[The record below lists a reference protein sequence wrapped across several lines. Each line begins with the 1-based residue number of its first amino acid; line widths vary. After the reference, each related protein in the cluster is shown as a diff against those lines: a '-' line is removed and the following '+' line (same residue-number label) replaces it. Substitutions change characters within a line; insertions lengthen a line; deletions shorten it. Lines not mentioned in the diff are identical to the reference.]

1 MSHDFQGPPNMLL
14 AGVMGWP
21 VSHSR
26 SPRLHG
32 YWLKKYGINGAYLPL
47 AVRPQDFEDALRAL
61 PKLGFRG
68 ANVTVPH
75 KEAAFHAVHEADA
88 FAVRVKAV
96 NTVIVRPD
104 GTLLGRNTDGYG
116 FIENLKDRQP
126 LWRGLAGPAVVIGA
140 GGAARGIVAALL
152 DEGVPQIRLLNRT
165 EARAEQLALELDD
178 NRIFVTPWTMR
189 AEVIADAALL
199 VNATTLGMSGGDP
212 LDLDLYGLNEKA
224 IVYDIVYTPLQTPL
238 LVAARMRGNPV
249 VDGLGM
255 LLHQARP
262 GFEAWFGVM
271 PEVTEDIRQFMLAG

>member
-1 MSHDFQGPPNMLL
+1 MLL
-14 AGVMGWP
+14 AGVIGWP
-21 VSHSR
+21 VHHSR

-47 AVRPQDFEDALRAL
+47 AVRPQDIEDALRAL

-68 ANVTVPH
+68 VNVTVPH
-75 KEAAFHAVHEADA
+75 KEAAFHTVDEADD
-88 FAVRVKAV
+88 FAARVKAV
-96 NTVIVRPD
+96 NTVVVRPD
-104 GTLLGRNTDGYG
+104 GTLLGRNTDGFG

-126 LWRGLAGPAVVIGA
+126 LWRATSGPAVVIGA

-152 DEGVPQIRLLNRT
+152 DEGAPQVRLVNRT
-165 EARAEQLALELDD
+165 KARAEQLAAALDD
-178 NRIFVTPWTMR
+178 DRVMVMPWATR
-189 AEVIADAALL
+189 SDLLADAALL
-199 VNATTLGMSGGDP
+199 VNSTILGMAGGAP
-212 LDLDLYGLNEKA
+212 LDLDLQGLNKKS

-238 LVAARMRGNPV
+238 LACAIARGNPV

-271 PEVTEDIRQFMLAG
+271 PEVTEDLRQFVLAG